1 MARNLSWTDKQ
12 KKARDLL
19 LQGKTDEEIKTA
31 GLSQATITRVKAA
44 IKTELKEAK
53 KKNSPGGLKPN
64 PSSPVGGPLGTPV
77 DETKLT
83 ARTLDPINVGGI
95 MIDPADW
102 HVNQY
107 GGLLIL
113 GTYEHARNQYKYGGT
128 AGEFLCDCTQI
139 IRKLMGLDT
148 VATSYLKEGNDGRQ
162 KEGTDGE
169 GTAIH
174 QEVRED
180 VVGGTS

>member
-12 KKARDLL
+12 KKARELL
-19 LQGKTDEEIKTA
+19 LQGKTDEEVRTA

-44 IKTELKEAK
+44 IKTDLKEAK
-53 KKNSPGGLKPN
+53 KQHSPGGLKPS
-64 PSSPVGGPLGTPV
+64 PSSPGGGPLGSPV

-83 ARTLDPINVGGI
+83 TRTLDPINVGGI

-128 AGEFLCDCTQI
+128 VGEFLCDCTQI
-139 IRKLMGLDT
+139 IRKLMGLDM
-148 VATSYLKEGNDGRQ
+148 VATDYLKEDNNGQ
-162 KEGTDGE
+162 QGTDGE
-169 GTAIH
+169 GAALH
-174 QEVRED
+174 QEARTGA
-180 VVGGTS
+180 GGAEPG